1 MSSEMKLKPC
11 PFCGARMIRS
21 DEFSNRTRDI
31 YVHELPAAGETNCPA
46 ASVILDK
53 NSAEDWN
60 RRVSPQPP
68 APAGEV
74 VVSGALPAD
83 EPVEFSYR
91 NWRGEISKRRVVPFS
106 VRFGSTD
113 WHPEP
118 QWLLLAMDLDKDS
131 VREFALKDIGTTP
144 PTPDADAIRRA
155 ALEEA
160 AKVAERRHE
169 VWAAGDGH
177 HDADGLPAVS
187 CDITACENIAAAIRA
202 LATQPAPD
210 GRG

>member
-1 MSSEMKLKPC
+1 MSSEMKPEPC

-21 DEFSNRTRDI
+21 DESSNRTRDI

-74 VVSGALPAD
+74 VAAAAKLMVAYWSDSAD
-83 EPVEFSYR
+83 EPIEADLELTR
-91 NWRGEISKRRVVPFS
+91 KM
-106 VRFGSTD
+106 
-113 WHPEP
+113 
-118 QWLLLAMDLDKDS
+118 LAL
-131 VREFALKDIGTTP
+131 TTP

-155 ALEEA
+155 ALEEVIRA
-160 AKVAERRHE
+160 GEKYVSDRRAFE
-169 VWAAGDGH
+169 ASRGGH
-177 HDADGLPAVS
+177 PDTATPIANLYW
-187 CDITACENIAAAIRA
+187 CDELLDAIRA
-202 LATQPAPD
+202 LATQPSPD